1 MQPQGEPPP
10 GENTAQLKNANQNLS
25 NKPQNTYQ
33 CSDVGPFF
41 VFVERI
47 EKSKDRL
54 HPRNPQYA
62 FRLVVGL
69 LIGGL
74 RAKINRT
81 QMMSIQCLSLAYL

>member
-10 GENTAQLKNANQNLS
+10 GENTVQLNNANQNLS
-25 NKPQNTYQ
+25 NKPQNSYQ

-54 HPRNPQYA
+54 DP
-62 FRLVVGL
+62 
-69 LIGGL
+69 I
-74 RAKINRT
+74 
-81 QMMSIQCLSLAYL
+81 S